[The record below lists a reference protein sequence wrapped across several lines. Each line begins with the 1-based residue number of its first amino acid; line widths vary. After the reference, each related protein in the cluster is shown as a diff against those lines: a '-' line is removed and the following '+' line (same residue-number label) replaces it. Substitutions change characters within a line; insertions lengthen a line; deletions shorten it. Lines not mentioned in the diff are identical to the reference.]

1 MYESQAEILRVQPPG
16 DGVLRQLL
24 DVPALSRSGQGGD
37 VSTQSQKGKTMKHL
51 SVLLIFWL
59 SIWTIPKPLT
69 IGGPLWLCWLVR
81 AGIVLWGFYLCRK
94 ILNGK
99 REY

>member
-1 MYESQAEILRVQPPG
+1 
-16 DGVLRQLL
+16 
-24 DVPALSRSGQGGD
+24 
-37 VSTQSQKGKTMKHL
+37 MKHL

-69 IGGPLWLCWLVR
+69 LGGPVWLCWLTR

-99 REY
+99 RDY